1 MPALTDL
8 AIAGNSY
15 QSEGASAVKIV
26 FASLPAYG
34 HLYPMLPL
42 AQTCVDAGHDVMVAA
57 GGPFLTELPFR
68 TVQGIQ
74 DGVTLRDLRQEASR
88 DTPAA
93 TGIEF
98 AARMFGATGTRYVEP
113 VLRELFERE
122 RPDLVVYELLDL
134 GAAVAAARLGIRA
147 VAMGLVLWNPMFARF
162 YELAGADPTLLQDG
176 YLDSIPPSLQTPGP
190 LPERRQPIQP
200 AHWVPPIPLPAWLP
214 DLPRKRVYVTLGTVV
229 FDAVDVLR
237 RAILAVAGHDVEVLV
252 SAGPGSDPALLG
264 ELPAN
269 VHVEQFVS
277 QPEVLR
283 HVDLVVHHGGSG
295 TMLGSLAEGIP
306 QLVLPQRGDHPFNG
320 AALVRAGAG
329 RVLAND
335 EQTPDALGEAIGV
348 LLSDC
353 PERVIAKHIATE
365 IAMMP
370 KPSPALL
377 ESF

>member
-1 MPALTDL
+1 
-8 AIAGNSY
+8 
-15 QSEGASAVKIV
+15 VKIV

-42 AQTCVDAGHDVMVAA
+42 AEACAAAGHDVAVAV
-57 GGPFLTELPFR
+57 GEPFLTELPFP
-68 TVQGIQ
+68 TVQGIRE
-74 DGVTLRDLRQEASR
+74 GVTLRDLRQEAMR
-88 DTPAA
+88 ETPAA

-98 AARMFGATGTRYVEP
+98 AARMFGAVGTRYVEP

-134 GAAVAAARLGIRA
+134 GAAVAASRLGIRA
-147 VAMGLVLWNPMFARF
+147 VAMGLVLWNPAFARF
-162 YELAGADPTLLQDG
+162 YELAGADPALLGDG
-176 YLDSIPPSLQTPGP
+176 YLDTVPPSLQTPGP
-190 LPERRQPIQP
+190 LPERRQPIRQ

-214 DLPRKRVYVTLGTVV
+214 DVPRKRVYVTLGTVV

-237 RAILAVAGHDVEVLV
+237 RAVLAVAAHDVEVLV

-264 ELPAN
+264 ELPPN
-269 VHVEQFVS
+269 VHVEEFVS

-295 TMLGSLAEGIP
+295 TMLGSLAEGVP
-306 QLVLPQRGDHPFNG
+306 QLVLPQRADHPFNA

-329 RVLAND
+329 RALAND
-335 EQTPDALGEAIGV
+335 EQTPEALAEAVGA
-348 LLSDC
+348 LLADG
-353 PERVIAKHIATE
+353 PERVAAKRIATE
-365 IAMMP
+365 IAAMP
-370 KPSPALL
+370 APSAALL